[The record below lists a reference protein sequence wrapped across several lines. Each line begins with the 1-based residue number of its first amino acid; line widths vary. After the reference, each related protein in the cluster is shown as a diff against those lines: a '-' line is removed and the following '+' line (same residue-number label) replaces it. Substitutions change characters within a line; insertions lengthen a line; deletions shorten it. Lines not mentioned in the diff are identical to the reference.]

1 MSLTGFPTLT
11 DRIVNVAHL
20 TPTYFS
26 DNSVVGG
33 GERYVHNLVRAL
45 STTEGFEQ
53 TVLSVGPAEATSVHD
68 GTALRILR
76 NDSPRPEAMEALS
89 ASLAAVIHDYDLVH
103 IHQCLTGFGAYCTA
117 IARSAG
123 VATVGTDLGGG
134 ADALMMQHGG
144 IELLDRVVSISAF
157 AQRLLAGAYTGP
169 ADILIGPVDTE
180 VFTPAPDRPR
190 DPRMVLCVG
199 RILPHKGVDRIIAA
213 LPPGLRLVVVGRIY
227 DERYHALL
235 LDMAQGKEV
244 RFVHDADD
252 ARLVDLYRSAAVL
265 VQASTARDIFG
276 NVIEKPELMGLT
288 TLEAMA
294 CGLPALVSD
303 AGSLPELVPDA
314 RFGRVFASDDELAAL
329 LAEVAAG
336 RWPAPGAARQAREHV
351 VATHGM
357 AAIGQRLAAAYRAA
371 RAEPRW
377 RG

>member
-1 MSLTGFPTLT
+1 MK
-11 DRIVNVAHL
+11 VAHL

-26 DNSVVGG
+26 DSSVVGG

-89 ASLAAVIHDYDLVH
+89 ASLAAVVHDYDLVH

-134 ADALMMQHGG
+134 TDALMMQHGG

-180 VFTPAPDRPR
+180 VFTPAPHQP
-190 DPRMVLCVG
+190 LC
-199 RILPHKGVDRIIAA
+199 LNSS
-213 LPPGLRLVVVGRIY
+213 VVVTT
-227 DERYHALL
+227 ALSPL
-235 LDMAQGKEV
+235 NLMVICASGSSLSEITTV
-244 RFVHDADD
+244 PSF
-252 ARLVDLYRSAAVL
+252 RS
-265 VQASTARDIFG
+265 
-276 NVIEKPELMGLT
+276 P
-288 TLEAMA
+288 
-294 CGLPALVSD
+294 
-303 AGSLPELVPDA
+303 VP
-314 RFGRVFASDDELAAL
+314 
-329 LAEVAAG
+329 
-336 RWPAPGAARQAREHV
+336 
-351 VATHGM
+351 
-357 AAIGQRLAAAYRAA
+357 A
-371 RAEPRW
+371 RAPLLTFSGERTSVTSTEA
-377 RG
+377 

>member
-1 MSLTGFPTLT
+1 MK
-11 DRIVNVAHL
+11 VAHL

-26 DNSVVGG
+26 DSSVVGG

-45 STTEGFEQ
+45 STTDGFEQ
-53 TVLSVGPAEATSVHD
+53 AVLSVGPAEATGIHD
-68 GTALRILR
+68 GTPLHILR

-117 IARSAG
+117 VARSAG

-134 ADALMMQHGG
+134 TDALMMQHGG

-180 VFTPAPDRPR
+180 VFTPAPDQPR

-244 RFVHDADD
+244 HFVHDADD

-276 NVIEKPELMGLT
+276 NVVEKPELMGLT

-314 RFGRVFASDDELAAL
+314 RFGRVFATDDELAAL
-329 LAEVAAG
+329 LADVAAG
-336 RWPAPGAARQAREHV
+336 RWPAQGAARQAREHV